1 MSAIDDL
8 PTESQHD
15 AKLLVSR
22 RSSVDEIEARLIQML
37 GINAFNNGFEVD
49 ADFARLC
56 KSVRYLVTQIGITAR
71 WCDEDGK
78 EHVEKVLMSTVEL
91 MSENGG

>member
-1 MSAIDDL
+1 MS
-8 PTESQHD
+8 TEVQNTTSSQHD

-37 GINAFNNGFEVD
+37 GRNAFNNSFEVD

-56 KSVRYLVTQIGITAR
+56 KSVRLLVAQIGITAR

-78 EHVEKVLMSTVEL
+78 EHVDKVLKSTVEL